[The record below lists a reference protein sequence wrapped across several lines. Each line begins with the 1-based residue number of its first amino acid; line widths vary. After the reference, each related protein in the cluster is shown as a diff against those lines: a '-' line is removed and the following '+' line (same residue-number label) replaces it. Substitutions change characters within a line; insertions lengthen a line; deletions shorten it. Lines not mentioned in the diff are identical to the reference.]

1 MQFSKKMFRDSHDML
16 KWKGNN
22 FNDISDV
29 GFHQKLLLW
38 HFPFNV
44 CQKDFNAI
52 EMLLALF
59 AVNQCYPR
67 SCCYEGYSPETHLN
81 TLTPRQNGRHFA
93 YDIFHSIFLNENS
106 HISIELSVNFVPSVQ
121 LTLFNHW
128 FRYWLD
134 ASNYRKQWCNVLL
147 THICVTRLQ
156 WVSNSNLTKSHSLIT
171 SVSVPTEHACAFCIA
186 NIRSSV
192 RFHSRSQHVWWCNL
206 AAKGATAS
214 L

>member
-1 MQFSKKMFRDSHDML
+1 MTCWNGKEIISTTFPTLGFTRSCYF
-16 KWKGNN
+16 
-22 FNDISDV
+22 DISLSMYV
-29 GFHQKLLLW
+29 RRISMRLRCCWPCLLSTNVILEAVAMKAIPLKRIW
-38 HFPFNV
+38 TRWRRDKMAAILHTTFSIPFSWMRIRTFQLN
-44 CQKDFNAI
+44 CQWI
-52 EMLLALF
+52 LF
-59 AVNQCYPR
+59 
-67 SCCYEGYSPETHLN
+67 L
-81 TLTPRQNGRHFA
+81 
-93 YDIFHSIFLNENS
+93 
-106 HISIELSVNFVPSVQ
+106 SVQ